1 MRLAECMQTFHD
13 LWFFFMSCCCSFH
26 QENKPRYLFAFEE
39 NNQWDKT
46 KLLPQGTGSRST
58 KENYCTSFELTA
70 PTASLTCHTGT
81 ITTVLTLLDT
91 ITLRDRNLCTSPCT
105 HVHVALDHQGSSLKH
120 VCVFLYFPS
129 HTAKS
134 LQTFFMSEEEGAVQK
149 ENKSYSKLW
158 YIVFSSNNVRDPNT
172 DNILKRA
179 LIKDQLHQL

>member
-1 MRLAECMQTFHD
+1 MRLAECMQTFHH

-26 QENKPRYLFAFEE
+26 QGNKPRYLFAFEE

-134 LQTFFMSEEEGAVQK
+134 LQTFFCCAWCQRKKAQCKKKISHIQNFGIYHLVVTMSEIQT
-149 ENKSYSKLW
+149 LTIF
-158 YIVFSSNNVRDPNT
+158 YID
-172 DNILKRA
+172 
-179 LIKDQLHQL
+179 